1 MNQASSETLAFL
13 TNLKGMNDE
22 INHWII
28 NKPPMI
34 AVMTFIQALKAD
46 SLFDIL
52 NNLDSLFPDDNVERF
67 HLTNKWIKFYR
78 TPSTV
83 ITGALEHVFN
93 HFQKDKALGQLLV
106 GLYRAF
112 SSANKKLPESN
123 IINGL
128 TEFFSISEEKAIKI
142 IGFFRSIPIDDWE
155 AHFNDLPDV
164 DYSQFKF
171 KPNAEFYF
179 FIRITLLFHF
189 FFGENVE
196 DLFQKAQSGDVDSI
210 CKLMKLDKAVIQDR
224 KINRFITKYSLKKK
238 GDEFEQIA
246 RAIAGSVKMTKLQ
259 KAKTNQAAMASAF
272 AKSMGANLSA
282 PDIQYIYD
290 LVNRAKTDGV
300 APDPHLPSP
309 EAFAKTIQR
318 KAPSYSK
325 VFSPDKK

>member
-1 MNQASSETLAFL
+1 MNQNQNETQAFL
-13 TNLKGMNDE
+13 TNLKGMDDE
-22 INHWII
+22 INHWIK

-34 AVMTFIQALKAD
+34 AIMTFFQAFKAD
-46 SLFDIL
+46 RLFDIL
-52 NNLDSLFPDDNVERF
+52 NNLDSLFPGDNVERF
-67 HLTNKWIKFYR
+67 HLANKWIKFYR

-83 ITGALEHVFN
+83 ITGALEQVFN
-93 HFQKDKALGQLLV
+93 HFQKDKALGKLLV

-128 TEFFSISEEKAIKI
+128 TEFFSISEEKALKI
-142 IGFFRSIPIDDWE
+142 IDFFRNLPIDEWE
-155 AHFNDLPDV
+155 VHFNELPDI
-164 DYSQFKF
+164 DYAKHRFR
-171 KPNAEFYF
+171 PNAEFYF
-179 FIRITLLFHF
+179 FVRITLLCQF

-210 CKLMKLDKAVIQDR
+210 CKLLKLDKGIIQDR
-224 KINRFITKYSLKKK
+224 KIARFITKHSQKKK
-238 GDEFEQIA
+238 GDEFNKIS
-246 RAIAGSVKMTKLQ
+246 RAFADSIKISSLQ

-272 AKSMGANLSA
+272 AKSMSAKLSA